1 MQRLPLAS
9 SAGSNFVRMFSS
21 GDVVDEMIAYARTNS
36 NVCLE
41 KIIKRV
47 QCVQCVL
54 NYVFLSMQNNFDQ
67 AIDILKSGLGF
78 QQTGVNAGRLYLT
91 QAEIL
96 ADRSQWIDVSQ
107 LCRQAAAAASET
119 QPSSPAEALIMAE
132 VELSAALIGTRSSL
146 TQHKDAEAFQMAQ
159 QCLEVARKSFI
170 ATGAEDQ
177 RWQGLVLSHAIAA
190 LAQHAAC
197 DFETAAESFDEV
209 MGIADHIDQRGSP
222 NKPNRDHLI
231 ADALKH
237 VAAFRLA
244 QNRPTEAS
252 TLASRAEE
260 GAKKAAEGAKS
271 SIKTNN
277 NDEKER
283 DGCISTDPMQ
293 PPILCGETVVD
304 CRLLQAQAAMDTKD
318 WENAENRLSE
328 ALSGAEELSSASN
341 TATSEGGK
349 PHPRIAIVLLLLA
362 HVYSRTGKVTL
373 AEGLYRE
380 IMKILDLN
388 PSVASSEPF
397 VAPGLGGGISSS
409 GSGTLQLGLGP
420 VHPSISSLAAWRYA
434 QLLTALPRRSTEA
447 TGWHRLAKEL
457 YDDAPLRRV
466 LEPASV
472 FGTLDYL
479 QGKGD
484 AGCGFVLDL
493 MTRRALPRAPTNTTV
508 GGA

>member
-1 MQRLPLAS
+1 MMAMQRLPLAS
-9 SAGSNFVRMFSS
+9 LAGSKFIRMFSS

-36 NVCLE
+36 KN
-41 KIIKRV
+41 
-47 QCVQCVL
+47 
-54 NYVFLSMQNNFDQ
+54 NYYQ

-78 QQTGVNAGRLYLT
+78 QQTGLNAGRLYLT

-96 ADRSQWIDVSQ
+96 ADRSRWIDVSQ

-132 VELSAALIGTRSSL
+132 VELSAALIGTRASL

-159 QCLEVARKSFI
+159 QCLEVARKSFT

-237 VAAFRLA
+237 VGAFRLA
-244 QNRPTEAS
+244 QNRPSDAA
-252 TLASRAEE
+252 TLASRAVEA
-260 GAKKAAEGAKS
+260 AKKAADAAKS
-271 SIKTNN
+271 STKTNN
-277 NDEKER
+277 NDEKEH
-283 DGCISTDPMQ
+283 DGSISTDPMQ
-293 PPILCGETVVD
+293 PPTLCAETAVD

-318 WENAENRLSE
+318 WESAENRLSE

-341 TATSEGGK
+341 TASSIGGK
-349 PHPRIAIVLLLLA
+349 PHPRVAIVLLLLA
-362 HVYSRTGKVTL
+362 NVYSRTGKVTL

-380 IMKILDLN
+380 IVKILDLN
-388 PSVASSEPF
+388 PAVASSEPSI
-397 VAPGLGGGISSS
+397 ALGLGGGISGS

-420 VHPSISSLAAWRYA
+420 VHPSVSSLAAWRYA

-447 TGWHRLAKEL
+447 TCWHQLAKEL

-472 FGTLDYL
+472 FGTLDHL

-484 AGCGFVLDL
+484 GGCGIVLDL
-493 MTRRALPRAPTNTTV
+493 MTRRALPRAPTDTTV
-508 GGA
+508 VGA

>member
-1 MQRLPLAS
+1 
-9 SAGSNFVRMFSS
+9 MFSS
-21 GDVVDEMIAYARTNS
+21 ADVVDEMIAYARTNS
-36 NVCLE
+36 NVGTVEYFFIDPMCP
-41 KIIKRV
+41 I
-47 QCVQCVL
+47 
-54 NYVFLSMQNNFDQ
+54 FLQKSISFAFLQNNFDQ
-67 AIDILKSGLGF
+67 AMDILKSGLGF
-78 QQTGVNAGRLYLT
+78 QQTGVNAGRLHLA

-96 ADRSQWIDVSQ
+96 ADRSHWIEVSQ

-132 VELSAALIGTRSSL
+132 VELSAALIGTRASL

-159 QCLEVARKSFI
+159 QCLEVARKSFT

-190 LAQHAAC
+190 LTQHAAC

-209 MGIADHIDQRGSP
+209 MGIADHTDPRGGP
-222 NKPNRDHLI
+222 TKPNRDHLI

-244 QNRPTEAS
+244 QNRPTEAAAV
-252 TLASRAEE
+252 ASRAVEA
-260 GAKKAAEGAKS
+260 AKKAANGAKG
-271 SIKTNN
+271 SIETNN
-277 NDEKER
+277 NDEKEH
-283 DGCISTDPMQ
+283 DGSISTDPML
-293 PPILCGETVVD
+293 PPTLCAETVVD

-318 WENAENRLSE
+318 WETAENRLSE
-328 ALSGAEELSSASN
+328 ALSGAEEISSASM
-341 TATSEGGK
+341 TASSLGGK
-349 PHPRIAIVLLLLA
+349 PHPRIAIVLLGLA

-380 IMKILDLN
+380 IAKILDLN
-388 PSVASSEPF
+388 PAVVASEPS
-397 VAPGLGGGISSS
+397 ALGSSS
-409 GSGTLQLGLGP
+409 GVGVGGVSGGLPVQLGLGP
-420 VHPSISSLAAWRYA
+420 VHPSVSSLAAWRYA
-434 QLLTALPRRSTEA
+434 QLLTALPRRDTEA
-447 TGWHRLAKEL
+447 AGWHRLAKEL

-472 FGTLDYL
+472 FGTLDHL

-484 AGCGFVLDL
+484 GGCGIVLDL
-493 MTRRALPRAPTNTTV
+493 MTRRALPRAPADTTV